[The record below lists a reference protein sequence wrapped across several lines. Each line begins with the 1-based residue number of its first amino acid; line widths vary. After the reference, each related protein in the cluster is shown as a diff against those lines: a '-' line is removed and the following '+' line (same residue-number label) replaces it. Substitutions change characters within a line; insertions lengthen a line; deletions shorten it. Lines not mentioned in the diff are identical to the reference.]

1 MIMVIS
7 PLLSKW
13 GVLVM
18 SACLPV
24 RKVCSSVTGFR
35 VLSTPRE
42 PERSIMPVATISCML
57 LPSTSSRR
65 RPETSS

>member
-35 VLSTPRE
+35 VLSTPGR
-42 PERSIMPVATISCML
+42 ERSIMPVATISCML

-65 RPETSS
+65 RPPHRRG

>member
-13 GVLVM
+13 GGAGDERLF
-18 SACLPV
+18 AGAEGLLQ
-24 RKVCSSVTGFR
+24 RHR
-35 VLSTPRE
+35 LSGLEHPRE
-42 PERSIMPVATISCML
+42 PRSIMPVATISCML